1 MRRSQTVRR
10 RRTSKAMT
18 LEELEDWIDHLDP
31 SPRVDGVSMLD
42 GYLAAVIIG
51 PCSISPYEWMDH
63 MLGPHGD
70 IRMEGAKQTAA
81 IMGVVDRFNAVSEGL
96 ATAPE
101 RYAPIFERTDDG
113 TVLAGPWCK
122 GFLAALKLRRDAWRP
137 LLDLGQIQ
145 HGLLLPILLHCTDD
159 SRASHAGA
167 DAARARR

>member
-1 MRRSQTVRR
+1 MKRPHTTRR

-18 LEELEDWIDHLDP
+18 LEELEDWIDHLEP

-81 IMGVVDRFNAVSEGL
+81 IMGVVDRFNAVSENRDTGHVNCARESKSQIGPVYTRRSL
-96 ATAPE
+96 ANNAE
-101 RYAPIFERTDDG
+101 RQSMG
-113 TVLAGPWCK
+113 G
-122 GFLAALKLRRDAWRP
+122 
-137 LLDLGQIQ
+137 
-145 HGLLLPILLHCTDD
+145 
-159 SRASHAGA
+159 
-167 DAARARR
+167 